1 MNTDELTREVPPAA
15 PTARPGATRGLKWI
29 ACGAALVV
37 RDPWLWLGMTAIYFL
52 IALLLLAI
60 PFAGSFVLILI
71 TPIML
76 AGALLAARSGRRGVV
91 EAAEPAATL
100 PSGSVRQRLLQD
112 LLKRPARTLFQVLAD
127 TDRTLTMIIV
137 CIVSLGLAI
146 LVAIPEL
153 LLTGG
158 SLVSGLTSGHLAD
171 PLRPTMLA
179 AAGTVAILYLLLAM
193 GLLYLVP
200 LTLFAERL
208 AIPAVAESFRACA
221 RHLAPLAVFVA
232 PFFLVNLAILAAFS
246 QVRWLGYLLSFTLG
260 LAALPV
266 FVAGL
271 YCSYEELFETRAGAA
286 RL

>member
-1 MNTDELTREVPPAA
+1 MDELTREAPPAT
-15 PTARPGATRGLKWI
+15 PARPGATRGLAWI
-29 ACGAALVV
+29 ACGFALVV
-37 RDPWLWLGMTAIYFL
+37 RGPVLWLGMTAIYFL
-52 IALLLLAI
+52 IALLLLSI

-76 AGALLAARSGRRGVV
+76 AGALLAARAGRRGVI
-91 EAAEPAATL
+91 EAVEPAPAA
-100 PSGSVRQRLLQD
+100 PGSVWRRLLQA
-112 LLKRPARTLFQVLAD
+112 LLKRPARTLFQVLSD
-127 TDRTLTMIIV
+127 TDRTLAVLIV
-137 CIVSLGLAI
+137 CIVSLGLTI

-158 SLVSGLTSGHLAD
+158 SMVSGLTSGHLAD
-171 PLRPTMLA
+171 PLRPTMVA
-179 AAGTVAILYLLLAM
+179 AMITVAILYLLLAM

-221 RHLAPLAVFVA
+221 RNFAPLAVFVT
-232 PFFLVNLAILAAFS
+232 PFFLINLAILAAFS
-246 QVRWLGYLLSFTLG
+246 EARWLGYLLSFTLG
-260 LAALPV
+260 LAALPA

-271 YCSYEELFETRAGAA
+271 YCSYEELFEPPAGAA

>member
-1 MNTDELTREVPPAA
+1 MNTNELTREVPPAA
-15 PTARPGATRGLKWI
+15 TARLGATRGLAWI
-29 ACGAALVV
+29 GCGFALVIHG
-37 RDPWLWLGMTAIYFL
+37 PGLWLGMSAIYFL
-52 IALLLLAI
+52 IAMALLSI

-76 AGALLAARSGRRGVV
+76 AGALVAARSGGQGATETV
-91 EAAEPAATL
+91 EPVAGAT
-100 PSGSVRQRLLQD
+100 GSVWQRLLQT

-127 TDRTLTMIIV
+127 SDRSLAMIIV
-137 CIVSLGLAI
+137 CIVSLGLII

-158 SLVSGLTSGHLAD
+158 SMVSGLTSGHLAD
-171 PLRPTMLA
+171 LLRPTMIA
-179 AAGTVAILYLLLAM
+179 AMITVAILYVLLAM

-221 RHLAPLAVFVA
+221 RNFAPLAVFIA

-246 QVRWLGYLLSFTLG
+246 EARWLGYLLSFTLG
-260 LAALPV
+260 LAALPA

-271 YCSYEELFETRAGAA
+271 YCSYEELFENPAA
-286 RL
+286 KETLSK